1 MSRRI
6 DNILDILPDLISR
19 GSEKLFYHCT
29 LWVSLRDKVMSDFH
43 NECVRCRARVI
54 ITRAVVGHHVYRL
67 KYHPEYALSRV
78 IAVDERT
85 KMKVNSLAQ
94 NESNIFTI
102 ALKNGVVLRLVCIDK
117 KREMY
122 VNVDTY
128 ELLQILPVC
137 SMCHK
142 EIHTTDRVDE
152 LSKKF
157 PERW

>member
-6 DNILDILPDLISR
+6 DNILDILPDLIYR
-19 GSEKLFYHCT
+19 GREKLFYHCA
-29 LWVSLRDKVMSDFH
+29 LWVSLRDSVMRDFH
-43 NECVRCRARVI
+43 SECVRCRARGVI
-54 ITRAVVGHHVYRL
+54 NRAVVGHHVYRL
-67 KYHPEYALSRV
+67 KYHPEYALSRY
-78 IAVDERT
+78 IDIDERT
-85 KMKVNSLAQ
+85 KKKVEVLSK

-117 KREMY
+117 KREMF
-122 VNVDTY
+122 VNIDTF